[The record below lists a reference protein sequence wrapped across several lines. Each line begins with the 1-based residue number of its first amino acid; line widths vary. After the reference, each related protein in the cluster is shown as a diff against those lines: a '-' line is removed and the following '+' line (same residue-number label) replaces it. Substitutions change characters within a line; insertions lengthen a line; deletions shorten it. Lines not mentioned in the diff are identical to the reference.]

1 MGRMWTVV
9 GIISIATGLG
19 FILQTLITPSDEEM
33 RRVSSVVGAVTWA
46 ILDAIANYYLLI
58 LSLSLSPRCT
68 YLLSLLRY
76 FLTSGGGLLWSD
88 LRHRHSF
95 DKYSIG
101 SSLYSFIRTL
111 TITLK
116 LNPRPS
122 PSPRPNTDP
131 SPSP

>member
-33 RRVSSVVGAVTWA
+33 RRVSSVVGAVAWA

-58 LSLSLSPRCT
+58 LSLSLSLSLRCT

-88 LRHRHSF
+88 LRHWHSF

-101 SSLYSFIRTL
+101 SGFIPSFV
-111 TITLK
+111 
-116 LNPRPS
+116 P
-122 PSPRPNTDP
+122 
-131 SPSP
+131 